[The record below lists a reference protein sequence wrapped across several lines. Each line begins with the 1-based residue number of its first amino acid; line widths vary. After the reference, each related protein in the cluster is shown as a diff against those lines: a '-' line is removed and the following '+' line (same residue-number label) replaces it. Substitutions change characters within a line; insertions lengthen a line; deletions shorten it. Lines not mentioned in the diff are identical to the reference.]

1 MWLGSLWASLRL
13 VRCSVGAE
21 RLECEALEAAPDLC
35 AHCERLRDALSK
47 ALDEADRRGK
57 LLINALADVHRLEAE
72 HSATAGLEAELARH
86 RAEELERQKR
96 LEAVLKNT
104 DWGWEYKY
112 WYALPGWGPN
122 ARHYTAG
129 PYKTEGGCRRA
140 AHAAALGGA
149 HVEVRRARP
158 PRPPG
163 QEIPRRPRRKR

>member
-1 MWLGSLWASLRL
+1 VWLGSLWASLRL
-13 VRCSVGAE
+13 VRCSVADE
-21 RLECEALEAAPDLC
+21 RLDGITQADAPDIFTL
-35 AHCERLRDALSK
+35 CERLRDALGK
-47 ALDEADRRGK
+47 AVAEADRRGDA
-57 LLINALADVHRLEAE
+57 LGNALADVHR
-72 HSATAGLEAELARH
+72 LEAELARH
-86 RAEELERQKR
+86 RAEELERRKR